1 MILLNAKQYLD
12 EIIYCLGTTN
22 GKRGRKPAATVPAG
36 EVLMVNGTG
45 GSPVPP
51 QPTTPRLDDMAC
63 RNKNVFKGKLS
74 HASPILDP
82 TNSKEKIT
90 VYFAALKSEEA
101 PEPIKQE
108 DGVIS
113 DEPAKS
119 LALQR
124 IFTKVKCK
132 ILYFICY
139 LMCAMM

>member
-1 MILLNAKQYLD
+1 
-12 EIIYCLGTTN
+12 
-22 GKRGRKPAATVPAG
+22 
-36 EVLMVNGTG
+36 MVNGTE
-45 GSPVPP
+45 GSPAPP

-101 PEPIKQE
+101 PEPVKQDE
-108 DGVIS
+108 IIS
-113 DEPAKS
+113 DEPVKS

-124 IFTKVKCK
+124 IFTQVKCK
-132 ILYFICY
+132 ILYYNMFSNVCY
-139 LMCAMM
+139 DVIIFNDLILDSNLLKSSDQKRFL

>member
-1 MILLNAKQYLD
+1 MVNAKQYLN
-12 EIIYCLGTTN
+12 EFIHCLGTTN

-36 EVLMVNGTG
+36 EVLMVNGTE
-45 GSPVPP
+45 GSPAPP

-101 PEPIKQE
+101 PEPVKQDE
-108 DGVIS
+108 IIS

-132 ILYFICY
+132 ILYYICFQ
-139 LMCAMM
+139 MCAMM